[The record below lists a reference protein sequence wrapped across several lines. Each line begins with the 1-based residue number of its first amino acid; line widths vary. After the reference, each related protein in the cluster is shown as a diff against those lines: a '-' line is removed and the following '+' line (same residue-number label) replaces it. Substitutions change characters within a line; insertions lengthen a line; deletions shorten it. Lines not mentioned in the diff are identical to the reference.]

1 MASTRLRSG
10 IQAFAAR
17 GLAAA
22 AVLSL
27 AACKHSRQ
35 DPSVVPAVTPTE
47 SKEAARQGPPPPSG
61 AQKRIETLRLLVDR
75 DPGDV
80 KSWIALGNEYFDSG
94 QRAKAID
101 AYGRALELQP
111 NNPDVLTDQGVMYRE
126 LGVYDKAIA
135 NFKKASTIDPK
146 HVQSMLNLGVL
157 YAQDLKDYD
166 KAAESWQRILAVA
179 PESREAARA
188 RDFLDDLKHTAKPK

>member
-1 MASTRLRSG
+1 GQGDRRRGQLYLPLARRGHVHRHAHERHPYGERLYVLRRDPHAGLPAAVMASTRLRSG

-35 DPSVVPAVTPTE
+35 EPSVVPAVTPTE

-126 LGVYDKAIA
+126 L
-135 NFKKASTIDPK
+135 
-146 HVQSMLNLGVL
+146 
-157 YAQDLKDYD
+157 
-166 KAAESWQRILAVA
+166 
-179 PESREAARA
+179 
-188 RDFLDDLKHTAKPK
+188 